1 MRLLSIP
8 SLSCQSHFYPFLPI
22 VNDRPKKGSFLPDW
36 WRHDCAYDRYQT
48 GNRSKRFWRW
58 SRRWRIDARAAAH
71 RRSGSLTRSIS
82 NKIKIFSHT
91 SKAITWQPNLHFD
104 SIQKREL
111 KQLNLSFVFFKRKF
125 VWSEFKTFYFLL
137 CIQNDIFFEH
147 LLVVADFDDFKLKIL
162 VVRKRKKPFN
172 VCSYKTCRKL
182 KCILVCRLKG
192 I

>member
-1 MRLLSIP
+1 MTDQRRV
-8 SLSCQSHFYPFLPI
+8 HFCPI
-22 VNDRPKKGSFLPDW
+22 DDVTTVPTTDIKQETEAKGFGGEAEDEESTQEQLHIGGQVLWPG
-36 WRHDCAYDRYQT
+36 ASAT
-48 GNRSKRFWRW
+48 KSRS
-58 SRRWRIDARAAAH
+58 
-71 RRSGSLTRSIS
+71 
-82 NKIKIFSHT
+82 SHT
-91 SKAITWQPNLHFD
+91 RRKQSPDSRICILTASKNV
-104 SIQKREL
+104 KREL